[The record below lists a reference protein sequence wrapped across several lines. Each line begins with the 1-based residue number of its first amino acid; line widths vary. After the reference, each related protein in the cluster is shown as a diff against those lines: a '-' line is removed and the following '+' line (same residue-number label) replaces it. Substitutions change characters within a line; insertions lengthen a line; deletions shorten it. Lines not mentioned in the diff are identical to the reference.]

1 MKRETKYSITLFLW
15 ISYNCSCS
23 LLWVTPFFHSCC
35 QFVGARPVVR
45 ANVSLLRRR
54 VVQSTIIASRNGAC
68 EHVRRW
74 KRYILLSISHCVAT
88 VSASRVH
95 ACVIDRRV
103 LLRRAACAVTCNV
116 TGRKLWMDI
125 IRELSRINHGIARYQ
140 DVDIITCIMWWYVSL
155 LVFRITGEKTL
166 SIR

>member
-1 MKRETKYSITLFLW
+1 MSTPLDYFNASEWNGKRSIPLR
-15 ISYNCSCS
+15 CSCEYRIILFVQFTLS
-23 LLWVTPFFHSCC
+23 YAFLPFVLSICRSS
-35 QFVGARPVVR
+35 GTRPVVR

-54 VVQSTIIASRNGAC
+54 VVQSTIIAGRNGAC
-68 EHVRRW
+68 EHIRRW

-116 TGRKLWMDI
+116 MGRKLWMDV
-125 IRELSRINHGIARYQ
+125 IRELSRINHGIA
-140 DVDIITCIMWWYVSL
+140 IKM
-155 LVFRITGEKTL
+155 
-166 SIR
+166 